1 MRVEIKQII
10 KTETLILW
18 DSQGKGFLKFPR
30 FRDGGTWGRGQFLP
44 ETRPRVT

>member
-18 DSQGKGFLKFPR
+18 DSQGKGFQKFPGKGPI
-30 FRDGGTWGRGQFLP
+30 FVGNAPPDNI
-44 ETRPRVT
+44 EK

>member
-1 MRVEIKQII
+1 MRVEIKQIM

-18 DSQGKGFLKFPR
+18 DNQGKDFRKFSS
-30 FRDGGTWGRGQFLP
+30 FGDGGTWGRGQFLP